1 MLLYYASTILV
12 PVVMLNALIAIMG
25 DTFDRVSEMR
35 LERGLLQ
42 RAELLVE
49 MERYDQPSALNPQHA
64 ARSTQHSA
72 RSPHIHRHSP
82 LCPPSLTLIS
92 TATLRAMLYK
102 RPECFG
108 GWLHAI
114 RRKDA
119 TDVKTDDWSG
129 RLRVMRDDI
138 KELKSSV
145 QAVATNQLAVEAKIA
160 SMEAKIMDA
169 LLARLAPV
177 AHAEDDAA
185 LAA

>member
-1 MLLYYASTILV
+1 
-12 PVVMLNALIAIMG
+12 MLNSLIAIMG

-72 RSPHIHRHSP
+72 RSPHIHHHSP

-102 RPECFG
+102 RPESFG

-138 KELKSSV
+138 KELKSSG
-145 QAVATNQLAVEAKIA
+145 ATNHLAVEAKIA